1 MRPKQKQCR
10 LTRAIRSEL
19 EIAADELGFFGT
31 LAGLLREDQ
40 GLGRGEGLV
49 PWFCRILHRAIQAEK
64 FGRSSARPNT
74 DLARSGSASS
84 ERGWEG
90 AVRDLVLR
98 LLPQINPR
106 YAEIIRRVELSGEMK
121 LMVAAEF
128 KVSKSTFNVMLHR
141 ARRAL
146 RREFEH
152 YYAGAGREGSR

>member
-19 EIAADELGFFGT
+19 EAASDEALFFGT
-31 LAGLLREDQ
+31 LAGLLREEQ

-49 PWFCRILHRAIQAEK
+49 PWLCRILHRAIQAEK
-64 FGRSSARPNT
+64 CGRTSGRPNT
-74 DLARSGSASS
+74 DLALSGSASS
-84 ERGWEG
+84 ARVWEG
-90 AVRDLVLR
+90 AVGDLVLR
-98 LLPQINPR
+98 LLPRINPR
-106 YAEIIRRVELSGEMK
+106 YAEIIRRVELGGEMK

-128 KVSKSTFNVMLHR
+128 NISKATFNVTLHR

-152 YYAGAGREGSR
+152 YCSEAITEAPQ